1 MCKPKNISVPIEH
14 IKNMADLVGNL
25 DEMKNV
31 PTSKEAYATL
41 VLGMHNTLMDMLGSH
56 VDLVYAP
63 ETPII
68 DVAKMA
74 HIVSTLQ

>member
-1 MCKPKNISVPIEH
+1 MCKPKNISVPIEY
-14 IKNMADLVGNL
+14 IKNMADLVGDL
-25 DEMKNV
+25 DEAKNK
-31 PTSKEAYATL
+31 PTTKAEYASL
-41 VLGMHNTLMDMLGSH
+41 VLEMHNTLMDMLGNH